1 MMMILSGITLKSGWL
16 IDKIHPFVVTFDAVD
31 FQQRFFADELP
42 IAVSSEL
49 HKARDTVDFDKKSDG
64 DGKRD

>member
-1 MMMILSGITLKSGWL
+1 MICL
-16 IDKIHPFVVTFDAVD
+16 FVETPDAVD
-31 FQQRFFADELP
+31 FQQRSFADELP
-42 IAVSSEL
+42 VAVSSEL